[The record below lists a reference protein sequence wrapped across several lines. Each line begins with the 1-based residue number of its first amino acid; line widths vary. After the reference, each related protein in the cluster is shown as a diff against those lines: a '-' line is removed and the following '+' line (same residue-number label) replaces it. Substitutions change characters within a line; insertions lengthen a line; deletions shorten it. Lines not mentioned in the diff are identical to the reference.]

1 MIDGQLIHFA
11 HVRSREPGA
20 TPLLIT
26 HGWPSTFADFAGML
40 GPLAAPAE
48 HGAEGA
54 PAFHVIVPSLPGFG
68 FSGHTAAPGWDVG
81 RIARAWVELMR
92 RLGYDRYLVQGGD
105 YGSLVSPAVAHLVP
119 ETVLGVHV
127 NAMVNGANVDWE
139 RPDPLAGLSEDEVV
153 AAKANDVA
161 WRKRW
166 GYAELQQTRPQTLA
180 YALTDSPLGLLA
192 WILDLEWVADE
203 HADTDETP
211 VAWDE
216 ILTNVTIYWVTRT
229 AGSSARLYK
238 EHGSLFRDIGYT
250 SAPTAVAVFPGDLT
264 LRGLAERHHN
274 VVRFTEFPSGGHFAS
289 LQAPDLLVNDLR
301 AFRRQLDSPPRDV
314 Q

>member
-1 MIDGQLIHFA
+1 M
-11 HVRSREPGA
+11 
-20 TPLLIT
+20 
-26 HGWPSTFADFAGML
+26 
-40 GPLAAPAE
+40 
-48 HGAEGA
+48 
-54 PAFHVIVPSLPGFG
+54 
-68 FSGHTAAPGWDVG
+68 
-81 RIARAWVELMR
+81 
-92 RLGYDRYLVQGGD
+92 
-105 YGSLVSPAVAHLVP
+105 AHLVP

-127 NAMVNGANVDWE
+127 NAMVNGANVDPG
-139 RPDPLAGLSEDEVV
+139 RPDPFEGLSEDEVV

-161 WRKRW
+161 WRTRW

-180 YALTDSPLGLLA
+180 YAVTDSPLGPLA

-203 HADTDETP
+203 QADTDEMP

-216 ILTNVTIYWVTRT
+216 ILTSVTIYWVTRT

-238 EHGSLFRDIGYT
+238 EHGSLVRDIGYT
-250 SAPTAVAVFPGDLT
+250 SVPTAVAVFPGDRT

-274 VVRFTEFPSGGHFAS
+274 VVRLTEFSSGGHFAS

-301 AFRRQLDSPPRDV
+301 VFHRQLDSPPRDV